1 MQKNADNFF
10 PQVFYYVNL
19 TLVERVRLEIWK
31 SQMCTDR
38 YFEILN
44 SNRTNDD
51 TICSISNLLLF
62 IYFLNNSNT

>member
-1 MQKNADNFF
+1 MQKNSDNFF

-19 TLVERVRLEIWK
+19 TLVERVGLEIWN
-31 SQMCTDR
+31 SQMCNDR
-38 YFEILN
+38 YFEISN